1 MNSEV
6 RQIPLALDPG
16 PQHRLS
22 DYIAGPNALARQ
34 AVKAAASSSD
44 LAWPFLWGA
53 EGTGKTHLLSGCV
66 QAAIAA
72 GRDALYIP
80 GRRLAEQ
87 KPAYLESLEGFA
99 LLALDDIDAVV
110 GTASWDLA
118 LFGLYNRIKDSGGVL
133 VTAAQTSLAQLEPS
147 LPDLRSRLRWG
158 SAFNLTALDDE
169 DKIQVLTD
177 RGETLGYEVTQEV
190 SRYLMRH
197 YSRNL
202 KSMVSL
208 LNELETATL
217 VHKRRLTVAFLKSY
231 LTDKQDRDS

>member
-16 PQHRLS
+16 PKHLLS
-22 DYIAGPNALARQ
+22 DYIPGPNALARQ
-34 AVKAAASSSD
+34 AVKAAATSSE

-53 EGTGKTHLLSGCV
+53 SGTGKTHLLSGCV
-66 QAAIAA
+66 QAAGAA
-72 GRDALYIP
+72 GKDALYIP

-87 KPAYLESLEGFA
+87 DPAYLESLEGFA
-99 LLALDDIDAVV
+99 VVALDDIDALV
-110 GTASWDLA
+110 GQSQWDLA
-118 LFGLYNRIKDSGGVL
+118 LFGLYNRVKDSGGVL
-133 VTAAQTSLAQLEPS
+133 VTAARTGLAQLQPS

-158 SAFNLTALDDE
+158 SAFNLTALSDD
-169 DKIQVLTD
+169 DKVQVLMD
-177 RGETLGYEVTQEV
+177 RAKALEYRVTPEV

-202 KSMVSL
+202 KSLVGL

-217 VHKRRLTVAFLKSY
+217 VHKRRLTVSFLKAH
-231 LTDKQDRDS
+231 LKQTQESSS